1 MREEIYTVSEI
12 SEALRQNLETVFHSV
27 NIIGEIANFKIH
39 SSGHIYFTLRDER
52 SVINAVLFRTQ
63 VRNIPFGPDS
73 GMMVYARGRITHFP
87 ARGQTQL
94 IVYYMEPAGEGE
106 LELQMKKL
114 IEKLRGKGYLDD
126 QRKRKI
132 PAYPAR
138 IAVVTSE
145 SGAVIEDIRDT
156 LARRWPLAEM
166 IHFPSEV
173 QGAEAWKSLVR
184 AIEMANGREGI
195 DLLILARGGGSIED
209 LWAFNSEPVAM
220 AVALSEVP
228 VITGIGHETDT
239 TVSDLVADLRAAT
252 PTAAAELAVPSILEV
267 AEDIDSL
274 TARLEHA
281 VARRSEESYRLVE
294 YLLSNSVFPAVL
306 FNIERSRFVLDD
318 SMERMRQQWRWY
330 ARDMHEAAG
339 DNLFRL
345 ENALSD
351 KLALI
356 GNTLSSRIEKLEIK
370 GPAAKLPALNERLT
384 KWLNFVKVNCAW
396 KRGYLKKELEGM
408 LRALASLN
416 PAGILERGYAVCKN
430 VDDSRIISGVDQ
442 VDIGDRLAVYFHDG
456 NIGCEV
462 KERNEKGDE

>member
-12 SEALRQNLETVFHSV
+12 SEALRQNLESVFHSV

-39 SSGHIYFTLRDER
+39 SSGHVYFTLRDER

-63 VRNIPFGPDS
+63 VKNIPFGPDT

-94 IVYYMEPAGEGE
+94 IVYYMEPAGKGE
-106 LELQMKKL
+106 LELKMKKL
-114 IEKLRGKGYLDD
+114 IEKLQSEGYLDD
-126 QRKRKI
+126 QRKRKM
-132 PAYPAR
+132 PAYPLR

-173 QGAEAWKSLVR
+173 QGAEAWKALVS
-184 AIEMANGREGI
+184 AIERVNRREGI

-209 LWAFNSEPVAM
+209 LWAFNTEPVAM
-220 AVALSEVP
+220 AVAGSEVP

-252 PTAAAELAVPSILEV
+252 PTAAAELAVPSIREV
-267 AEDIDSL
+267 AENIYSM
-274 TARLEHA
+274 TERLNQA
-281 VARRSEESYRLVE
+281 VARRSGENYRLVE

-318 SMERMRQQWRWY
+318 AMDRIKQRWKWY
-330 ARDMHEAAG
+330 SRDMNEAAA
-339 DNLFRL
+339 DNLL
-345 ENALSD
+345 LIENVLRD
-351 KLALI
+351 KLAEHR
-356 GNTLSSRIEKLEIK
+356 NNLSGRMEKLEIK
-370 GPAAKLPALNERLT
+370 GPAAELPALNERLT
-384 KWLNFVKVNCAW
+384 KWLNFVKVKCAW
-396 KRGYLKKELEGM
+396 KRDYLNKELEGK
-408 LRALASLN
+408 LRALSSLN
-416 PAGILERGYAVCKN
+416 PAGILEKGYAVCTEK
-430 VDDSRIISGVDQ
+430 DSRRIISGIDQ
-442 VDIGDRLAVYFHDG
+442 VDIGDRLAVHFHDG
-456 NIGCEV
+456 SIGCEV
-462 KERNEKGDE
+462 KERNRKGDE